1 MIFYRKKGD
10 LKIQIVRVLHDSMDI
25 EIQFSK
31 NW

>member
-10 LKIQIVRVLHDSMDI
+10 LEIQIVRILHKSMDV

-31 NW
+31 N